1 MGRLLATV
9 GVVALVAALAATVVA
24 WRLVEDGTA
33 ALRSALDVTTDAV
46 ATLDETVEL
55 SLETLT
61 VAGSGL
67 AALQVTLTE
76 AEPTL
81 DRIAGIIDGVSTMAA
96 DEVPEGLDEIAAV
109 LGTVSLAAD
118 TLNQTLAALEV
129 LGLDVG
135 SGPAI
140 GESLAVVDEQ
150 LAAIST
156 TLRTEGANLGAVAG
170 DFRSLGDDAAVLA
183 DDLEQV
189 VDNVARAGDLLASY
203 DATTAEA
210 TLLMETTRTDLDSR
224 RNEARL
230 LVVLLGVVLA
240 AAALTPL
247 LLGRQMMLE
256 AGGAPPIRR

>member
-9 GVVALVAALAATVVA
+9 GVVALVAAVGATAVA
-24 WRLVEDGTA
+24 WRLVDDGAA
-33 ALRSALDVTTDAV
+33 ALRSSLDVTADAV
-46 ATLDETVEL
+46 ATLDESVEL

-67 AALQVTLTE
+67 GELEETLTE

-81 DRIAGIIDGVSTMAA
+81 DRIAGIVEGVSTMAA
-96 DEVPEGLDEIAAV
+96 EDVPEGLDEIAAV
-109 LGTVSLAAD
+109 LGTVSVAAD
-118 TLNQTLAALEV
+118 TLNQTLATLEV

-135 SGPAI
+135 TGPAI
-140 GESLAVVDEQ
+140 GDSLDVVDDQ
-150 LAAIST
+150 LADIST

-170 DFRSLGDDAAVLA
+170 DFRSLGDDATALA
-183 DDLEQV
+183 TDLDQV
-189 VDNVARAGDLLASY
+189 VDNVDRAGDLLASY
-203 DATTAEA
+203 NATTAEA
-210 TLLMETTRTDLDSR
+210 TLLMETTRTDLDRR

-230 LVVLLGVVLA
+230 LVVLLGIVLV

-256 AGGAPPIRR
+256 AGGAPPLRR